1 MKAVILTIGDEILI
15 GDTVDTNS
23 AWIGS
28 QLNSIGVDVRKTIS
42 VGDRKNE
49 IVTGLN
55 EGLESG
61 DLVLIT
67 GGLGPT
73 KDDITKKTIA
83 DYFQVGFKR
92 VPSIENKLRAY
103 YESRKREFLPIHA
116 AMADIPENAIVL
128 NNRIGTAPGM
138 WFEFQGK
145 VIISMPGVPYE
156 MKAIVTDEVI
166 PRLKSS
172 FELPVI
178 RHRYFLA
185 AGKGETFLAGKI
197 ADIEE
202 SLPLGFSLAYLPGMG
217 KVKVRLTGRGFEETS
232 VQSSLKTIGDQI
244 KVRLEKYIYGED
256 GAELVL
262 VVGNLLKKTKKT
274 LGTAESCT
282 GGNVA
287 HHITSFSGSSSYY
300 NGSIVS
306 YSNELKQKLLGVQ
319 ETTLKEHGAVSER
332 TVREMVTGARERL
345 GVDYAIATSGIA
357 GPSGG
362 SDEKP
367 VGTVWIAV
375 GNKEHT
381 VAKRFN
387 FAKDRK
393 INIEL
398 SAIVALEMLRRFM
411 LGTLTLDN

>member
-217 KVKVRLTGRGFEETS
+217 KVKVRL
-232 VQSSLKTIGDQI
+232 
-244 KVRLEKYIYGED
+244 
-256 GAELVL
+256 
-262 VVGNLLKKTKKT
+262 KKTKKT